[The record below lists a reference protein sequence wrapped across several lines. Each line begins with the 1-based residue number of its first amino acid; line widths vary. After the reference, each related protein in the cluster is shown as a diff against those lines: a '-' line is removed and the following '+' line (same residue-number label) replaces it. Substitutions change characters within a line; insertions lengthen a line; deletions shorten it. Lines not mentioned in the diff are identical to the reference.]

1 MIEAGKKLPDFELLD
16 DAGNTVTSEDLR
28 GKRTILYFYPK
39 DNTPGC
45 TNQAVSLENAREDL
59 EQKGYQI
66 IGVSKD
72 SVDSHKKFKEKYMLN
87 FTLLSDPEL
96 RLINAMGVWVE
107 KKNFGRKYF
116 GIARTTFLIDEDLMI
131 AIVYPNV
138 KPSGHGEEILKDIR
152 S

>member
-59 EQKGYQI
+59 EIACLEKTYF
-66 IGVSKD
+66 S
-72 SVDSHKKFKEKYMLN
+72 KKFKEKYMLN

-116 GIARTTFLIDEDLMI
+116 GIARTTFLIDEDLTI

>member
-59 EQKGYQI
+59 EQEGYQI

-116 GIARTTFLIDEDLMI
+116 GIARTTFLIDEDLTI

-138 KPSGHGEEILKDIR
+138 KPSGHGEKILKDIR